1 MRLPQVSRCFAYASE
16 SSRQRS
22 MIPSVIGT
30 IDDIPATAAY
40 RRHVA
45 VRLVQRFLEE
55 LQSR

>member
-1 MRLPQVSRCFAYASE
+1 
-16 SSRQRS
+16 